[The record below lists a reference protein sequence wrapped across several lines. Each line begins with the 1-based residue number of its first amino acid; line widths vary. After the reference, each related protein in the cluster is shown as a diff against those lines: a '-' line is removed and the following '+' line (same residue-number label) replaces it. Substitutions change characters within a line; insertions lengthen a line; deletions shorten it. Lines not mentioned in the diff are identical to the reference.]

1 MTRAYSESYLSDAK
15 DRLSQFFDYLIKD
28 CGMKADWVASIF
40 LSSRYAEQFERG
52 TPAILAGMSGI
63 ELARV
68 VVEATYKKKK
78 LPEPRY
84 SEGLSPEYWA
94 GWALAEYQWYS
105 GMRFKDIFE
114 RVKLSEIIPMYSV
127 YHEMDISKFIE
138 TMDERCS
145 TALSECRLKKLRESR
160 LYALPCAVMFALGA
174 YIVVSSGSRGGLL
187 ALIVTVLSFVFFN
200 AKSGK
205 QRVND
210 IDKAQAQTIYKLSRV
225 IGCSM
230 EDLLEKPME

>member
-1 MTRAYSESYLSDAK
+1 MTRAYNESYLSDAK
-15 DRLSQFFDYLIKD
+15 DRLSQFFDYLIND

-40 LSSRYAEQFERG
+40 LSSGYAEQFERG
-52 TPAILAGMSGI
+52 NPAILAGMSGI
-63 ELARV
+63 ELARA

-94 GWALAEYQWYS
+94 GWALAEYQWHS
-105 GMRFKDIFE
+105 GKRFKDIFE
-114 RVKLSEIIPMYSV
+114 HVKLSEIIPMYFV

-138 TMDERCS
+138 TMDEKCA
-145 TALSECRLKKLRESR
+145 TALPECRLKKMRESR
-160 LYALPCAVMFALGA
+160 GLSQSELAMISG
-174 YIVVSSGSRGGLL
+174 VSLRS
-187 ALIVTVLSFVFFN
+187 IQMYE
-200 AKSGK
+200 

>member
-15 DRLSQFFDYLIKD
+15 DRLSQFFDYLIND

-40 LSSRYAEQFERG
+40 LSSGYAEQFERG
-52 TPAILAGMSGI
+52 NPAILAGMSGI
-63 ELARV
+63 ELARA

-78 LPEPRY
+78 LPKPRY

-94 GWALAEYQWYS
+94 GWALAEYQWHS
-105 GMRFKDIFE
+105 GKRFKDIFE
-114 RVKLSEIIPMYSV
+114 HVKLSEIIPMYSV

-138 TMDERCS
+138 TMDEKCA
-145 TALSECRLKKLRESR
+145 TALPECRLKKMRESR
-160 LYALPCAVMFALGA
+160 GLSQSELAKISG
-174 YIVVSSGSRGGLL
+174 VSLRS
-187 ALIVTVLSFVFFN
+187 IQMYE
-200 AKSGK
+200 

>member
-15 DRLSQFFDYLIKD
+15 DRFFDYLIKD

-40 LSSRYAEQFERG
+40 LSSGYAEQFERG
-52 TPAILAGMSGI
+52 NPAILAGMSGI

-160 LYALPCAVMFALGA
+160 GLSQAELAK
-174 YIVVSSGSRGGLL
+174 ISGVGLRS
-187 ALIVTVLSFVFFN
+187 IQMYE
-200 AKSGK
+200 

>member
-15 DRLSQFFDYLIKD
+15 VRLSQFFDYLIND

-40 LSSRYAEQFERG
+40 LSSGYAEQFERG
-52 TPAILAGMSGI
+52 NPAILAGMSGI

-145 TALSECRLKKLRESR
+145 TELPECRLKKLRESR
-160 LYALPCAVMFALGA
+160 GLSQAELAKISG
-174 YIVVSSGSRGGLL
+174 VSLRS
-187 ALIVTVLSFVFFN
+187 IQMYE
-200 AKSGK
+200 

-210 IDKAQAQTIYKLSRV
+210 IDKAQAQTVYKLSRV
-225 IGCSM
+225 IGCAM
-230 EDLLEKPME
+230 EDLLEKPMG

>member
-1 MTRAYSESYLSDAK
+1 MTHAYSESYLSDAK
-15 DRLSQFFDYLIKD
+15 ERLSQFFDYLIND

-40 LSSRYAEQFERG
+40 LSSGYAEQFERG
-52 TPAILAGMSGI
+52 NPAILAGMSGI

-78 LPEPRY
+78 LPEPGY
-84 SEGLSPEYWA
+84 TEGLSPEYWA

-105 GMRFKDIFE
+105 GKRFKDIFE
-114 RVKLSEIIPMYSV
+114 HVKLSEIIPMYSV

-138 TMDERCS
+138 TMDEKCAA
-145 TALSECRLKKLRESR
+145 TLPECRLKKLRESR
-160 LYALPCAVMFALGA
+160 GLSQAELAKISG
-174 YIVVSSGSRGGLL
+174 VSLRS
-187 ALIVTVLSFVFFN
+187 IQMYE
-200 AKSGK
+200 

-225 IGCSM
+225 IGCAM